1 MSARSGTADTVNAL
15 SDGQKSPDGALD
27 GGGRKA
33 QLPAPTTTSPWPRRL
48 ILILLLAP
56 ALLWLF
62 ALVVLPHAQLA
73 LLSLRER
80 VAPHVYEPSLA
91 QYRTFFAEPLYW
103 QVFVRTA
110 ALSIAATALTLLVA
124 FPIAW
129 VITKVARGR
138 ASSLLFVVCLIP
150 FWVSETVR
158 ALGWLILLRE
168 SGVLPALLVKLG
180 LTAVPVELL
189 YHDATILTG
198 LVYTSLLFMVVPLV
212 SSLESLDNSLIEAAY
227 DLGANGFAILW
238 KIVIPHAAPGMTAGC
253 IVVFMLTLGNY
264 LTPNLLGGKNSQW
277 FTELIYS
284 QFIVRFNWEQG
295 AAFGFLLLGLST
307 SIVALGLRV
316 SGQRFADVM
325 RRS

>member
-1 MSARSGTADTVNAL
+1 MLT
-15 SDGQKSPDGALD
+15 
-27 GGGRKA
+27 
-33 QLPAPTTTSPWPRRL
+33 
-48 ILILLLAP
+48 LLLAP

-62 ALVVLPHAQLA
+62 ALIVLPHIDLA
-73 LLSLRER
+73 LLSFRER
-80 VAPHVYEPSLA
+80 TAPHEYQASLA

-110 ALSIAATALTLLVA
+110 ALSIVSTALTLLIA

-129 VITKVARGR
+129 VITKVARDR

-180 LTAVPVELL
+180 ITAVPVELL

-227 DLGANGFAILW
+227 DLGASGFSILRQ
-238 KIVIPHAAPGMTAGC
+238 IVIPHAAPGITAGC

-277 FTELIYS
+277 FTELIYT

-307 SIVALGLRV
+307 AIVAMGLRL
-316 SGQRFADVM
+316 SGQRFVDVM